1 MTKVVTV
8 GIANMAHQGVPPAAL
23 GPPVP
28 QQRLLGRTPSPQG
41 RPEPPGESCSCGVPI
56 LVVGDMVSVLAV
68 PCLIL
73 IRFSRIL

>member
-41 RPEPPGESCSCGVPI
+41 RPEPPGESCSCGVSYSGCGRHG
-56 LVVGDMVSVLAV
+56 LR
-68 PCLIL
+68 PCSAMLDTYKI
-73 IRFSRIL
+73 F